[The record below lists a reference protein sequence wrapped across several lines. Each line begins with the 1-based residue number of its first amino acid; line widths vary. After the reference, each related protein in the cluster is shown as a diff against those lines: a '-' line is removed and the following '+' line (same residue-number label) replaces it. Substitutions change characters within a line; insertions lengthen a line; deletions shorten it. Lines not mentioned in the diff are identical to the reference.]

1 MRDFLIYVENGLAPE
16 SPYYIAKRAVLDALG
31 PLTASATI
39 KSCSADFPDFEALE
53 QSQYF
58 VGSGF
63 DTRRL
68 QIHGKS
74 LRFVHCTSAGV
85 EKYMPLD
92 WLPNGA
98 VLTNSSGVHAKKGGA
113 FGLMTVLMLCEG
125 VPRHIQNQR
134 LHRWDNRLAT
144 GIDTKT
150 IVFVGFGALGTAIAD
165 RLRPF
170 GPRIVAVTRSG
181 KASPPADE
189 VFPAEDLDQALTLA
203 DCLVVSCPL
212 TASTKGLIGEKE
224 LALMKP
230 GATLFNIARG
240 PVVDTRPLI
249 KALVDGRLS
258 GAALDVF
265 DEEPLSAD
273 SQLWDVPNLIIFP
286 HISCDDADGYVD
298 RCLSIFADNVGR
310 DLRGEPLRNR
320 VDATAGY

>member
-1 MRDFLIYVENGLAPE
+1 MRDFSVYVENAVPPG
-16 SPYYIAKRAVLDALG
+16 SPYFVSEPAVLKALG
-31 PLTASATI
+31 AVAGFAEVRSFNAQ
-39 KSCSADFPDFEALE
+39 FPDYQALE
-53 QSQYF
+53 AADYF

-63 DTRRL
+63 DTARL
-68 QIHGKS
+68 KVHGKR
-74 LRFVHCTSAGV
+74 LRVVHCTSAGV

-181 KASPPADE
+181 KTSPSADE
-189 VFPAEDLDQALTLA
+189 VFTVADLDQALTLA

-212 TASTKGLIGEKE
+212 TASTKGLIGEKQ

-230 GATLFNIARG
+230 GASLFNIARG
-240 PVVDTRPLI
+240 PVVDTGPLI
-249 KALVDGRLS
+249 RALVDGRLS

-298 RCLSIFADNVGR
+298 RCLSIFADNIGR